1 MGTPRESNQ
10 VPAKRFP
17 VFTRPPSNYS
27 KMSPEE
33 KAAWSLAVAKQ
44 IHANAESQEVSGND
58 EENLPT

>member
-33 KAAWSLAVAKQ
+33 KNAWILAVAIQ
-44 IHANAESQEVSGND
+44 IHTNAENREDSGNN